1 MSSWVLS
8 IGLVPNTLYRVT
20 VSAKTLRA
28 PTFDQKRTSSS
39 MEKFSTHINF
49 KTLPKG
55 KFFFCISFNIRI
67 PDLIPLLHN
76 SYIVNFSLIT
86 HFVSFAKL
94 KANRINAKIKLLIYS
109 IEKYLKKAIL
119 P

>member
-1 MSSWVLS
+1 MIENIFEYISSWVLS

-55 KFFFCISFNIRI
+55 KHFCFFTFHLTIGHEIYDRCYESVILRYYYTIT
-67 PDLIPLLHN
+67 
-76 SYIVNFSLIT
+76 FSSRN
-86 HFVSFAKL
+86 HFVGFCETES
-94 KANRINAKIKLLIYS
+94 
-109 IEKYLKKAIL
+109 
-119 P
+119 

>member
-1 MSSWVLS
+1 MYIFEYISSWVLS

-55 KFFFCISFNIRI
+55 KHFLFFSCFFNIHIYTYI
-67 PDLIPLLHN
+67 P
-76 SYIVNFSLIT
+76 
-86 HFVSFAKL
+86 
-94 KANRINAKIKLLIYS
+94 
-109 IEKYLKKAIL
+109 AI
-119 P
+119 